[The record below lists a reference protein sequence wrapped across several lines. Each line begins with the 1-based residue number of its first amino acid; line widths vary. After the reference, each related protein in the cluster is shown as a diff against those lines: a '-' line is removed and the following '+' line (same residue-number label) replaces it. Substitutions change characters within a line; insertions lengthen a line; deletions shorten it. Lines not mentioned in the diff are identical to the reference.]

1 MTAKARGPVINSA
14 KIQVLSLGVTKPHK
28 YDNIWAQA
36 GERDLKL
43 QRKKR
48 AEFFSA
54 SIRGFCRSLPIFLSD
69 NLAKKKPPGKSLS
82 KQKLC
87 IWKRNYFTT

>member
-1 MTAKARGPVINSA
+1 MALIAKYKILQFTMTAKARGPVINSA

-43 QRKKR
+43 QRKKTR
-48 AEFFSA
+48 
-54 SIRGFCRSLPIFLSD
+54 RTFL
-69 NLAKKKPPGKSLS
+69 NFNKRILS
-82 KQKLC
+82 
-87 IWKRNYFTT
+87 

>member
-48 AEFFSA
+48 AEFFST
-54 SIRGFCRSLPIFLSD
+54 SIRGFCRSLPIF
-69 NLAKKKPPGKSLS
+69 SL
-82 KQKLC
+82 
-87 IWKRNYFTT
+87 